1 MGQKLAVLAA
11 LLLVLSVPFLVR
23 GMAGQSAPAASSTGK
38 SIPKLV
44 IVTPHVEQIRSEFG
58 AAFARWYERTQGS
71 PVTVDWR
78 APGGTADIMKQLE
91 STLEAAAKNGQ
102 IDDAGVAKPGSAGFD
117 LFFGGGSYEHGKM
130 KEEKKVRVS
139 SGNTITFRMG
149 QPAKF
154 DTQTLIGWY
163 GVKNKIGEQNLYDPE
178 QYWIGTAL
186 SGFGIVYN
194 RDVLARL
201 GLPEPKSFGDLC
213 DYRMFNMVALADG
226 RQSGSVTTTYDS
238 IMNKEG
244 WDKGWRTLREMC
256 GNARYFASS
265 STKPPIDVS
274 QGEAAAGMAIDFY
287 GRSQAQMLMK
297 PGMDPKS
304 VRVGY
309 VDPEGAVYIDADPC
323 SILNGTSNFDLA
335 KKFIEFCLTEEAQ
348 ALWQFRSVRSVMAEN
363 PSSNGGD
370 GPLRKV
376 SASYPRTPDG
386 RLFGPDEYELRRM
399 PIRPIMYEKYAAL
412 MADQTNPFKIA
423 SDVPLRG
430 WRSAIAPMMAAF
442 GIDTVPELRDAWRTL
457 NEMRSQAKTGMV
469 SAATIESMEKA
480 FYAMPEHVF
489 RDGSLYAIPET
500 LAKIS
505 KPAKKEL
512 QKNKVFTF
520 AALAAAL
527 PTASTAGALKPEIV
541 AEWETIM
548 SRREELEPRSLG
560 IRATLSESTYAAID
574 GDTNSWKDL
583 DHGKRSLIAY
593 TQFFRES
600 YRRVSA
606 LAREKSGAAQ

>member
-23 GMAGQSAPAASSTGK
+23 GMAGQSAPAAATNGK
-38 SIPKLV
+38 SAPKLV

-58 AAFARWYERTQGS
+58 GAFARWYERTQGS
-71 PVTVDWR
+71 SVTVDWR

-117 LFFGGGSYEHGKM
+117 LFFGGGSFEHGKM
-130 KEEKKVRVS
+130 KEERKVRLS
-139 SGNTITFRMG
+139 SGKTITFRMG
-149 QPAKF
+149 QPANFEKR
-154 DTQTLIGWY
+154 TLVGWY
-163 GVKNKIGEQNLYDPE
+163 GEKNKIGEQNLYDPE

-194 RDVLARL
+194 RDVLSRL
-201 GLPEPKSFGDLC
+201 GLSEPRSFGDLC

-297 PGMDPKS
+297 PGVDPKS

-348 ALWQFRSVRSVMAEN
+348 ALWQFHAIADMASKRPERTFERWSTDVGVQGV
-363 PSSNGGD
+363 PQSEYPKTAD
-370 GPLRKV
+370 GFLMG
-376 SASYPRTPDG
+376 PR
-386 RLFGPDEYELRRM
+386 EYELRRM
-399 PIRPIMYEKYAAL
+399 PIRPVMYEKYAAL
-412 MADQTNPFKIA
+412 MVDQTNPFKIA
-423 SDVPLRG
+423 SDVPQRG

-442 GIDTVPELRDAWRTL
+442 GIDAVAELRDAWQALNAARAAHAAGKFPTDTL
-457 NEMRSQAKTGMV
+457 AEMERL
-469 SAATIESMEKA
+469 
-480 FYAMPEHVF
+480 FYAMPAHTMK
-489 RDGSLYAIPET
+489 DGTQLEFTEKNFKAIK
-500 LAKIS
+500 ADANWS
-505 KPAKKEL
+505 
-512 QKNKVFTF
+512 
-520 AALAAAL
+520 
-527 PTASTAGALKPEIV
+527 
-541 AEWETIM
+541 
-548 SRREELEPRSLG
+548 
-560 IRATLSESTYAAID
+560 
-574 GDTNSWKDL
+574 KDL

-600 YRRVSA
+600 YRGVSA

>member
-23 GMAGQSAPAASSTGK
+23 SMAGQSAPTAASGGK
-38 SIPKLV
+38 NTAKLV
-44 IVTPHVEQIRSEFG
+44 IVTPHVEQIRTEFG

-117 LFFGGGSYEHGKM
+117 LFFGGGSFEHSKM
-130 KEEKKVRVS
+130 KEEKKVRLS
-139 SGNTITFRMG
+139 SGKSVTFRMG
-149 QPAKF
+149 QPANFEK
-154 DTQTLIGWY
+154 QVLIGWY
-163 GVKNKIGEQNLYDPE
+163 GEKNTIGEQNLYDPE

-323 SILNGTSNFDLA
+323 SILNGTSNFDLS

-348 ALWQFRSVRSVMAEN
+348 ALWQFHSVRSVMAE
-363 PSSNGGD
+363 PSYKPGD
-370 GPLRKV
+370 PHV
-376 SASYPRTPDG
+376 QFAIIPTYPKTPDG
-386 RLFGPDEYELRRM
+386 RLFGPEEYELRRM
-399 PIRPIMYEKYAAL
+399 PVRPIMYEKYAAL
-412 MADQTNPFKIA
+412 MVDQTNPFKIA
-423 SDVPLRG
+423 SDVPQRG

-442 GIDTVPELRDAWRTL
+442 GIDTVPELRDAWQSLNAARAAHAAGKFPTDTL
-457 NEMRSQAKTGMV
+457 NEMERL
-469 SAATIESMEKA
+469 
-480 FYAMPEHVF
+480 FYAMPMHTMK
-489 RDGSLYAIPET
+489 DGTQLEFTEKNFKAIK
-500 LAKIS
+500 ADANWS
-505 KPAKKEL
+505 
-512 QKNKVFTF
+512 
-520 AALAAAL
+520 
-527 PTASTAGALKPEIV
+527 
-541 AEWETIM
+541 
-548 SRREELEPRSLG
+548 
-560 IRATLSESTYAAID
+560 
-574 GDTNSWKDL
+574 KDL

>member
-1 MGQKLAVLAA
+1 MGQKLAVLVA
-11 LLLVLSVPFLVR
+11 LLLVLSLPFLVR
-23 GMAGQSAPAASSTGK
+23 GMAGQSAPAAAAKGRNV
-38 SIPKLV
+38 PKLV

-58 AAFARWYERTQGS
+58 AAFSRWYERTQGS
-71 PVTVDWR
+71 PVAVDWR
-78 APGGTADIMKQLE
+78 APGGTSDIMKQLE

-102 IDDAGVAKPGSAGFD
+102 IDDKGVAQAGSAGFD
-117 LFFGGGSYEHGKM
+117 LFFGGGSFEHGKL

-139 SGNTITFRMG
+139 AEKTVTYRLG
-149 QPAKF
+149 QPANF
-154 DTQTLIGWY
+154 DKATLVGWY
-163 GVKNKIGEQNLYDPE
+163 GEKNKIGEQNLYDPE

-201 GLPEPKSFGDLC
+201 GLPEPRSFTDLC

-244 WDKGWRTLREMC
+244 WDKGWRTLREMSA
-256 GNARYFASS
+256 NARYFASS

-323 SILNGTSNFDLA
+323 SILNGTSNFDLS

-348 ALWQFRSVRSVMAEN
+348 ALWQFHSIRSVK
-363 PSSNGGD
+363 GD
-370 GPLRKV
+370 
-376 SASYPRTPDG
+376 AAYPRTPDG
-386 RLFGPDEYELRRM
+386 RLFGPEEYELRRM
-399 PIRPIMYEKYAAL
+399 PVRPVMYEKYAAL
-412 MADQTNPFKIA
+412 MVDQTNPFKIA

-442 GIDTVPELRDAWRTL
+442 GIDTVSELRDAWQALNAARAASASGEFPSATL
-457 NEMRSQAKTGMV
+457 AEMERL
-469 SAATIESMEKA
+469 
-480 FYAMPEHVF
+480 FYAMPMHTMK
-489 RDGSLYAIPET
+489 DGTQLEFTEKNYKAIKT
-500 LAKIS
+500 DANW
-505 KPAKKEL
+505 A
-512 QKNKVFTF
+512 
-520 AALAAAL
+520 
-527 PTASTAGALKPEIV
+527 
-541 AEWETIM
+541 
-548 SRREELEPRSLG
+548 
-560 IRATLSESTYAAID
+560 
-574 GDTNSWKDL
+574 KDL

-593 TQFFRES
+593 TQFFRDS
-600 YRRVSA
+600 YRRVSV
-606 LAREKSGAAQ
+606 LAGEKSGAGQ